1 MAATLNETL
10 HAPAVALVL
19 ARYLIGMLVVGTAVL
34 WLAAYTYLN
43 KARGA
48 RPWALR
54 TRAVHQAGCFWGR
67 HWTGG

>member
-1 MAATLNETL
+1 VAATLNKTL

-19 ARYLIGMLVVGTAVL
+19 ARYLIGMLVGGTAVL

-43 KARGA
+43 KPRGA

-54 TRAVHQAGCFWGR
+54 TRAAHQAGCSWGLR
-67 HWTGG
+67 WTGC